1 MASTCRLAT
10 LAMQVRTLY
19 LIAYMPDSS
28 KMIYFTTNCSLSCPF
43 QASAWPRICRAV
55 RGASSPPAQRRAF
68 SSRWAASTAAWA
80 TCPPFTQRHRA
91 TLEQGTL
98 HHTYF
103 TTQQSNSLHSHLV
116 TLGSPLLYLLFP
128 FFSHIAN
135 HTHLAL
141 ITTYLAARW
150 MVNRQDE
157 TDVKMSGVSQFRCL
171 GRASLAD
178 TIWTAMIHMTCFMVQ
193 AGNKQRFPTC
203 ISDVSSLVADVF
215 QP

>member
-1 MASTCRLAT
+1 MASTSQEILTPTLPISTMASTCRLAT
-10 LAMQVRTLY
+10 LAMQVRTVY
-19 LIAYMPDSS
+19 HRAYMSDSS

-43 QASAWPRICRAV
+43 QASAWPRICRVA

-91 TLEQGTL
+91 TLELGTL

-128 FFSHIAN
+128 FFHIAN
-135 HTHLAL
+135 HNHLEL
-141 ITTYLAARW
+141 IMTYLAARW
-150 MVNRQDE
+150 MVNWQE
-157 TDVKMSGVSQFRCL
+157 SQ
-171 GRASLAD
+171 S
-178 TIWTAMIHMTCFMVQ
+178 V
-193 AGNKQRFPTC
+193 
-203 ISDVSSLVADVF
+203 
-215 QP
+215 